1 MVSDANR
8 QFLKTELIRRI
19 EGLSVRKALS
29 SSPEPTVDE
38 IVQQLEEVNPTP
50 HPLSFES
57 LPQIYGIWQVAYTSN
72 ETVVTSAT
80 DTVQEGVLT
89 NIEIWENLTAGS
101 NSTIAACDYVL
112 IEVASFAE
120 WKIEVEGVWKFNE
133 DEKTAVVRFST
144 FEFKQTKPFPFPFF
158 DLKIPI
164 FEVFRNERVFVTT
177 YLDEDMRIARVDN
190 SSVFVFRKR

>member
-19 EGLSVRKALS
+19 EGLSFRKALS
-29 SSPEPTVDE
+29 SEPLQTVDE
-38 IVQQLEEVNPTP
+38 IVQQLEEISPTP
-50 HPLSFES
+50 YPLSFES
-57 LPQIYGIWQVAYTSN
+57 LLQIYGIWQVAYTSN

-80 DTVQEGVLT
+80 DTVQEGVIT

-120 WKIEVEGVWKFNE
+120 WKMEVEGVWKFNE
-133 DEKTAVVRFST
+133 DEKTALVKFST

-164 FEVFRNERVFVTT
+164 FEVFPNERVFVTT
-177 YLDEDMRIARVDN
+177 YLDEDIRVARDDN